1 MRKFVTV
8 LQIVLTYIV
17 SFGCSFL
24 CIRATLNETDVLLK
38 LLYGFSAFITTSGF
52 IVLLVMT
59 YCIYLEG
66 KNE

>member
-1 MRKFVTV
+1 MW
-8 LQIVLTYIV
+8 LQVVLTYVV

-24 CIRATLNETDVLLK
+24 CIRATLNETDILLK
-38 LLYGFSAFITTSGF
+38 VLYGFSAFIATTGF